1 MREESKMHRPVK
13 ERLEEYLRRTETHG
27 FEEVEAHL
35 KACGECRRI
44 VSAMER
50 QSVLLRALRVEEQV
64 EPAPGFYGR
73 VLRQIDAGATPSFW
87 SVLLDPQFGRRL
99 VYSALTILLLLSTYI
114 VSTEPGDEPMVASAT
129 QTLVEGDSDQ
139 LGADPERDRNRVLV
153 QLTSFG
159 E

>member
-1 MREESKMHRPVK
+1 MHRPVK
-13 ERLEEYLRRTETHG
+13 DRLEEYLRRTGTNG

-44 VSAMER
+44 VSAMEQ
-50 QSVLLRALRVEEQV
+50 QSVLLRALRAEEHV

-73 VLRQIDAGATPSFW
+73 VLRQIETSTKPSFW

-99 VYSALTILLLLSTYI
+99 VYSTLTILLLLSTYI
-114 VSTEPGDEPMVASAT
+114 VSTEPGDEPIVATAT
-129 QTLVEGDSDQ
+129 ETLVEGDSDQ
-139 LGADPERDRNRVLV
+139 LGADPERDRDRVLV